1 MTATKTMT
9 GFAAFGDD
17 TFMRV
22 SGFVPRLQPGCYKVM
37 STMSGLAFVR
47 QNPTTD
53 NLIFFEDSRSTAI
66 VEEIRRFLA
75 LKSEYERYNIVH
87 KRGFLMYG
95 PPGTGKTS
103 LLFQVSVEIAANDG
117 ITLFLGG
124 GSDPNNIVE
133 AINIIRATEPERQV
147 LVIMEDIEVLYRRYA
162 TELLEMLDGGAVS
175 GVTFIGTTNYI
186 NELDSRVRDRPS
198 RFDIVVEIKG
208 PDHRT
213 RTEYLVRKGVDRLVA
228 EAISVKADGLSFA
241 HLKEF
246 LVGHVI
252 LGKSIDSIVAQ
263 LKSQSSV
270 LGDDIIHDGE
280 TPTSVDAAR
289 AAEIDEEDDYWQP
302 GDDEEII
309 LPSCT

>member
-1 MTATKTMT
+1 MTAIKTMT

-22 SGFVPRLQPGCYKVM
+22 SGFVPRLQPGCYKVVP
-37 STMSGLAFVR
+37 TMSGLAFVR

-53 NLIFFEDSRSTAI
+53 DLIFFEDSRSTTI
-66 VEEIRRFLA
+66 VEEIRRFLD

-87 KRGFLMYG
+87 KRGFLLYG

-103 LLFQVSVEIAANDG
+103 LLFQVSSEITAKDG
-117 ITLFLGG
+117 ITFYLGAG
-124 GSDPNNIVE
+124 TDPNNIVE

-147 LVIMEDIEVLYRRYA
+147 LVIMEDLEVLYRRFA
-162 TELLEMLDGGAVS
+162 SELLEMLDGGAVS

-252 LGKSIDSIVAQ
+252 LGKSIDSIAAQ
-263 LKSQSSV
+263 LNSQSGV
-270 LGDDIIHDGE
+270 LGEGIIYGAVNAE
-280 TPTSVDAAR
+280 R
-289 AAEIDEEDDYWQP
+289 AKEIRAQDDYWCP
-302 GDDEEII
+302 GDDEID
-309 LPSCT
+309 LPKVT